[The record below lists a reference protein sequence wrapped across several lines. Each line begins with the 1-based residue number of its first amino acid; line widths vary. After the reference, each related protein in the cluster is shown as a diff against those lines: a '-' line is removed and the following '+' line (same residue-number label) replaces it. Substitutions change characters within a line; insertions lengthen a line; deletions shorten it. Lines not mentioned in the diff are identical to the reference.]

1 MNWHYADKSKQVG
14 PVSDGELQQLLQAG
28 KINEETLVWNPEMTD
43 WLPYRQ
49 AMGKALPP
57 PLPSRQPASTA
68 PTSNQH
74 PQPKEGICAE
84 CGQYF
89 PPDELII
96 LNKASICARCKPLVL
111 QRLAEGAATPG
122 AAGLWRERRKLVTV
136 SETPFPDRCI
146 KCNQPANGF
155 RLKRVIYWHNPAYY
169 LLLLCNVLIYAI
181 VAMIVRKKAV
191 LHIGLC
197 AAHRQQRKV
206 AILVCWLG
214 VLGGLGITISAG
226 VTGRVGL
233 AVVGV
238 AGLLFGV
245 IWGMVKGRTIN
256 ATKIEGK
263 DVWASGVCKEF
274 LDELPER

>member
-1 MNWHYADKSKQVG
+1 
-14 PVSDGELQQLLQAG
+14 
-28 KINEETLVWNPEMTD
+28 
-43 WLPYRQ
+43 
-49 AMGKALPP
+49 MGKALPP

-111 QRLAEGAATPG
+111 QRLAEGAATPWRGRTLAG
-122 AAGLWRERRKLVTV
+122 AAETGYRFGNAVPGSLHQMQPTRQWFPAQAGDLLAQPGLLSV
-136 SETPFPDRCI
+136 SPVQRTYLCDCGDDRAQ
-146 KCNQPANGF
+146 KGGP
-155 RLKRVIYWHNPAYY
+155 
-169 LLLLCNVLIYAI
+169 
-181 VAMIVRKKAV
+181 
-191 LHIGLC
+191 
-197 AAHRQQRKV
+197 AHRPVRSPPAAAQGRHPRLL
-206 AILVCWLG
+206 AG

-226 VTGRVGL
+226 VTGRGGL

-263 DVWASGVCKEF
+263 DVWVSGGCKEF